1 MHATNWVAG
10 LSGVSKRYGAN
21 VALDRVSLG
30 IERGKVTALLGPNG
44 AGKSTTVG
52 LLLGLAKADEGRVE
66 LFGQSPQ
73 VLAARRRMGVM
84 LQSAGL
90 IETLRVRELV
100 QLTSSYYSRP
110 RTLTEV
116 ADMAG
121 IGGLLG
127 KPYGALSGGQQRRVQ
142 FALAICGRPELLF
155 LDEPTTGLDIEARES
170 LWAVVRRLV
179 ADGCAVLLT
188 THYLEEAEA
197 LAHRVA
203 VLMRG
208 RIVAEGT
215 VDEIRAMGVRRR
227 IRCVSALE
235 AAEVRAWPGVEAVT
249 VDEASRGA
257 EAASMGA
264 KERGAVA
271 AQGLDATRRAID
283 ADVRNI
289 AAVDSSRCST
299 TDDASRAV
307 GDAAVGTLG
316 GETRGGVD
324 VGDVARVAA
333 VSAGGQKVGERRRLE
348 ISVVVAEPIVRRLL
362 EGDPG
367 LSELEVARAGLAE
380 AFVQITKG
388 PMHAS
393 DGLAGERQPR
403 FDTERAGLAQG
414 EAA

>member
-1 MHATNWVAG
+1 MHAANWVAE

-121 IGGLLG
+121 IVGLLG

-170 LWAVVRRLV
+170 LWAVVRGLV

-203 VLMRG
+203 VLMSG

-215 VDEIRAMGVRRR
+215 VDEIRATGVRRR

-257 EAASMGA
+257 GVASMGA

-271 AQGLDATRRAID
+271 AQGLD
-283 ADVRNI
+283 
-289 AAVDSSRCST
+289 T
-299 TDDASRAV
+299 TDDASRARGGAAAGTLGREARGGVNVGGVAVGGMDAGGADV
-307 GDAAVGTLG
+307 GDMAPVAAVG
-316 GETRGGVD
+316 
-324 VGDVARVAA
+324 
-333 VSAGGQKVGERRRLE
+333 AGGQKARERRRLE
-348 ISVVVAEPIVRRLL
+348 ISAVVAEPIVRRLL

-367 LSELEVARAGLAE
+367 LSGLEVARAGLAE

-403 FDTERAGLAQG
+403 FDTERAQG

>member
-1 MHATNWVAG
+1 MHAANWVAE

-21 VALDRVSLG
+21 LALDRVSLG

-121 IGGLLG
+121 IVGLLG

-170 LWAVVRRLV
+170 LWAVVRGLV

-203 VLMRG
+203 VLMSG

-215 VDEIRAMGVRRR
+215 VDEIRATGVRRR

-249 VDEASRGA
+249 VDEASGSGAAAGTLGREARG
-257 EAASMGA
+257 GVNV
-264 KERGAVA
+264 GGV
-271 AQGLDATRRAID
+271 
-283 ADVRNI
+283 
-289 AAVDSSRCST
+289 
-299 TDDASRAV
+299 AV
-307 GDAAVGTLG
+307 GGMDAGGAGVGDMAPVAAVG
-316 GETRGGVD
+316 
-324 VGDVARVAA
+324 
-333 VSAGGQKVGERRRLE
+333 AGGQKARERRRLE
-348 ISVVVAEPIVRRLL
+348 ISAVVAEPIVRRLL

-414 EAA
+414 EVA

>member
-1 MHATNWVAG
+1 
-10 LSGVSKRYGAN
+10 
-21 VALDRVSLG
+21 
-30 IERGKVTALLGPNG
+30 LGPNG

-170 LWAVVRRLV
+170 LWAVVRGLV

-257 EAASMGA
+257 GAASLGA
-264 KERGAVA
+264 KERGALA
-271 AQGLDATRRAID
+271 AQGLD
-283 ADVRNI
+283 
-289 AAVDSSRCST
+289 T
-299 TDDASRAV
+299 TDDASRAR
-307 GDAAVGTLG
+307 GGAAAGTLG

-324 VGDVARVAA
+324 VGGAHVGDVAPVAA
-333 VSAGGQKVGERRRLE
+333 VGAGGQKARERRRLE
-348 ISVVVAEPIVRRLL
+348 ISAVVAEPIVRRLL

>member
-1 MHATNWVAG
+1 MHAANWVAE
-10 LSGVSKRYGAN
+10 LSDVSKRYGAN
-21 VALDRVSLG
+21 LALDRVSLG

-127 KPYGALSGGQQRRVQ
+127 KPYGVLSGGQQRRVQ

-170 LWAVVRRLV
+170 LWAVVRELV

-257 EAASMGA
+257 GSGAAA
-264 KERGAVA
+264 
-271 AQGLDATRRAID
+271 
-283 ADVRNI
+283 
-289 AAVDSSRCST
+289 
-299 TDDASRAV
+299 
-307 GDAAVGTLG
+307 GTLG
-316 GETRGGVD
+316 GEARGGVD
-324 VGDVARVAA
+324 AGGVAAGGMDVGGADIGDVALVAT
-333 VSAGGQKVGERRRLE
+333 VGAGGQKARERRRLE

-367 LSELEVARAGLAE
+367 LSELEVARAGLAD
-380 AFVQITKG
+380 AFVQITKD

-393 DGLAGERQPR
+393 DGLAGERRPR

>member
-1 MHATNWVAG
+1 MHATNWVAE
-10 LSGVSKRYGAN
+10 LSDVSKRYGAN

-127 KPYGALSGGQQRRVQ
+127 KPYGVLSGGQQRRVQ

-170 LWAVVRRLV
+170 LWAVVRGLV

-257 EAASMGA
+257 GSGAAA
-264 KERGAVA
+264 
-271 AQGLDATRRAID
+271 
-283 ADVRNI
+283 
-289 AAVDSSRCST
+289 
-299 TDDASRAV
+299 
-307 GDAAVGTLG
+307 GTLG
-316 GETRGGVD
+316 GEARGGVD
-324 VGDVARVAA
+324 AGGVAAGGMDVGGADIGDVALVAT
-333 VSAGGQKVGERRRLE
+333 VGAGGQKARERRRLE

-367 LSELEVARAGLAE
+367 LSELEVARAGLAD
-380 AFVQITKG
+380 AFVQITKD

-393 DGLAGERQPR
+393 DGLAGERRPR